1 MFDKLKQLNELR
13 KMKKAIE
20 AETVT
25 GESGDV
31 KITISGDF
39 KVQKVSIENDSL
51 EKNYLERNIE
61 YAFNDAVKK
70 VQMAL
75 ASKFQ
80 GMM

>member
-20 AETVT
+20 AETIT

-39 KVQKVSIENDSL
+39 KVQNVVIESEIL
-51 EKNYLERNIE
+51 EKSKLQREIE

-70 VQMAL
+70 VQMVL

>member
-39 KVQKVSIENDSL
+39 KVQNVVIESEIL
-51 EKNYLERNIE
+51 EKSKLQREIE

-70 VQMAL
+70 VQMVL

>member
-25 GESGDV
+25 GENGDV
-31 KITISGDF
+31 KITLSGDF
-39 KVQKVSIENDSL
+39 KVQNVVIESEIL
-51 EKNYLERNIE
+51 EKNKLQREIE